1 MSKLEFPAGLGLH
14 AGLTHQTIRLE
25 SNPLYIYIYIY
36 IYIHGLKYFAKIV
49 IDLLSLRIE

>member
-36 IYIHGLKYFAKIV
+36 IHGLKYFAKIV

>member
-25 SNPLYIYIYIY
+25 SNPLYIYIYI
-36 IYIHGLKYFAKIV
+36 HGLKYFAKIV